1 MDQQGLNQRPQ
12 QALPL
17 SDESLRNQPINLTNC
32 DREPIHIPGAIQPY
46 GFLLCLD
53 PATLAVV
60 HVSANTDAL
69 IGIAAPT
76 LLAADGLARLLTEAQ
91 IAKIREMAPILGT
104 TPYLLGLPL
113 EQVPGQ
119 PSYKL
124 ILHRF
129 DELLWIEFEP
139 IAPSMSGLLDLA
151 FLNEAMSGLLNAPT
165 MLAFSQ
171 YAADLVWNI
180 TGFDR
185 VSVYRFAP
193 DESGEVVAEARRP
206 DLSTWLGLH
215 YPATDIPQQARAM
228 YLRNWLRFIADVNYQ
243 PAPLLPVET
252 PGVGR
257 PPDMTHASLRSVSPI
272 HLEYLRNMGVK
283 ASMSISLV
291 LEGRLW
297 GMILCHHYTPR
308 LVGYELRDLCQ
319 FIGKTFSALLRTK
332 EQHDD
337 ADYQL
342 RIRSTQARL
351 LELVNLHDSLT
362 EALHRQHPTL
372 LLEVLACGGAATC
385 FNGLVT
391 TVGSTPTETQI
402 RELVG
407 WLEEN
412 TSADEIFVTDSY
424 AALNPTAAEALRE
437 TASGI
442 LALPVNRESGEY
454 VLWFR
459 PEKALTVTWVGKHEK
474 VVRQTDGG
482 LFLSPRQ
489 SFETWKEAVE
499 RTAEPWKDI
508 EQTVAT
514 EIRRHLV
521 EMRAREFNTMQE
533 HAASLS
539 RLNTELGRSNEELDA
554 FAYVASHDLK
564 EPLRG
569 IHNYALFLLEDYG
582 ELLDDEGVSKLKTL
596 VRLSH
601 RMEGLIEALLQLSRV
616 GRQDLQVQE
625 IDLQQV
631 LEEVLDTLHPRLT
644 ETHATVTIPVP
655 LPVVRGDWVRL
666 REVFQNLITNAMR
679 YNDRP
684 EKHVEIGLKKDAHG
698 RSNFYVF
705 YVKDD
710 GIGIDPKHHA
720 NIFKIFK
727 RLHAQ
732 EKYGGGTGAG
742 LTIAKRMVEKH
753 GGEMWLESALGH
765 GTTFFFSI
773 PRNL

>member
-1 MDQQGLNQRPQ
+1 MDQLR
-12 QALPL
+12 LTL
-17 SDESLRNQPINLTNC
+17 SDESLRNKPIDLTNC
-32 DREPIHIPGAIQPY
+32 DREPIHIPGAVQPY

-53 PATLAVV
+53 PATLDIVQA
-60 HVSANTDAL
+60 SANTESL
-69 IGIAAPT
+69 VGIAAAE
-76 LLAADGLARLLTEAQ
+76 LLRDGLTRLLTPTQ
-91 IAKIREMAPILGT
+91 IAKVRELSPILGT

-113 EQVPGQ
+113 ELVPGE
-119 PSYKL
+119 PAYKL
-124 ILHRF
+124 IMHRY
-129 DELLWIEFEP
+129 DGLLWLEFEP
-139 IAPSMSGLLDLA
+139 VEPGISGLLDLA
-151 FLNEAMSGLLNAPT
+151 FLNDAMSGLLNAPT
-165 MLAFSQ
+165 IAATCQ

-193 DESGEVVAEARRP
+193 DESGEVIAEAKRP
-206 DLSTWLGLH
+206 DLDTWLGLH
-215 YPATDIPQQARAM
+215 YPASDIPQQARAM
-228 YLRNWLRFIADVNYQ
+228 YLRNWLRFIANATYQ
-243 PAPLLPVET
+243 PTALVPVET

-257 PPDMTHASLRSVSPI
+257 PPDMTYSVLRSVSPI
-272 HLEYLRNMGVK
+272 HLEYLRNLGVE

-291 LEGRLW
+291 QEGRLW
-297 GMILCHHYTPR
+297 GMILCHHYAPR

-319 FIGKTFSALLRTK
+319 FVGKTFSALLRSK

-342 RIRSTQARL
+342 RIRGAQTRL
-351 LELVNLHDSLT
+351 LELVNLHDSFV

-372 LLEVLACGGAATC
+372 LLEVLDCGGAATC
-385 FNGLVT
+385 FNGVVT
-391 TVGSTPTETQI
+391 TVGTTPTELQI
-402 RELVG
+402 RELIG
-407 WLEEN
+407 WLQEHASGE
-412 TSADEIFVTDSY
+412 EIFATNSY
-424 AALNPTAAEALRE
+424 AALYPEAAEAIRE

-442 LALPVNRESGEY
+442 LAFAVSREAGEY

-459 PEKALTVTWVGKHEK
+459 PEQVQTVTWAGKNEK
-474 VVRQTDGG
+474 VIRRADGS

-489 SFETWKEAVE
+489 SFESWKEAVE
-499 RTAEPWKDI
+499 RTATPWKEI
-508 EQTVAT
+508 EKTIAM

-521 EMRAREFNTMQE
+521 EMRVRGFNTLQE

-569 IHNYALFLLEDYG
+569 IHNYALFLLEDYS
-582 ELLDDEGVSKLKTL
+582 ELLDEEGVSKLQTL

-616 GRQDLQVQE
+616 GRQELNVQE

-631 LEEVLDTLHPRLT
+631 LEEVLDTLQPRLT
-644 ETHATVTIPVP
+644 ETRTTVLVPEP

-679 YNDRP
+679 YNDRA
-684 EKHVEIGLKKDAHG
+684 EKQIEIGLKKAPST

-705 YVKDD
+705 YVKDN
-710 GIGIDPKHHA
+710 GIGIDPKHHV

-727 RLHAQ
+727 RLHSQ

-753 GGEMWLESALGH
+753 GGEMWLESSLGE

-773 PRNL
+773 ARNL